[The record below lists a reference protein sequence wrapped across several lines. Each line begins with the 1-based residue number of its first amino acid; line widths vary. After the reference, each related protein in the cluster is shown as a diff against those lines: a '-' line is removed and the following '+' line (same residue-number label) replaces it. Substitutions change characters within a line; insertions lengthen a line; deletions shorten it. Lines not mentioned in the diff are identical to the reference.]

1 MGNREKSYMNNK
13 FKKSAPIWSGEFEL
27 PNGSNSVS
35 DFQDYFEY
43 TFTKKKHG
51 EKDVNSPIG
60 ICLNKMENRIAFKI
74 ETRFYYVF
82 LTSETRNY
90 LEALKVR

>member
-1 MGNREKSYMNNK
+1 MESLNYPMDQILCQI
-13 FKKSAPIWSGEFEL
+13 FKIILGIPL
-27 PNGSNSVS
+27 
-35 DFQDYFEY
+35 Q
-43 TFTKKKHG
+43 KKKHE

-82 LTSETRNY
+82 LSSETRNY